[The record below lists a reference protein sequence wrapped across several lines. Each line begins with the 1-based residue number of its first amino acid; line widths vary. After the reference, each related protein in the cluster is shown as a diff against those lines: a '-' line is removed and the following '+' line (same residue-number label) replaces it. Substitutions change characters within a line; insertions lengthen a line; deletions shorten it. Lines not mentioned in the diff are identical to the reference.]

1 MCGKTRSSFLYEFLI
16 SEYDQVRSFYLTVR
30 REKIVLCLFLR
41 GEGKR
46 NNGQW
51 RNKWTRTN
59 PSGSQTTSPNNE
71 NVRRFCKIKYM
82 RPVRS
87 KCKFFRTGNPT
98 ILVLYFSPQKL
109 WKTGQP
115 ISHFHLL
122 SDKSNRQI

>member
-46 NNGQW
+46 NTGQW

-59 PSGSQTTSPNNE
+59 PSGSQTSPNNE
-71 NVRRFCKIKYM
+71 NVEE
-82 RPVRS
+82 
-87 KCKFFRTGNPT
+87 
-98 ILVLYFSPQKL
+98 VLQNKL
-109 WKTGQP
+109 DEACQVKVQV
-115 ISHFHLL
+115 L
-122 SDKSNRQI
+122 